1 MEMWGARTEKEILT
15 TFSLEEPLSVSG
27 CKSGMQKRPLPTPED
42 RQDSVSFSNLK
53 PG

>member
-1 MEMWGARTEKEILT
+1 MEMRGVEKEILT
-15 TFSLEEPLSVSG
+15 TFSLEEPLDERVQ
-27 CKSGMQKRPLPTPED
+27 KQMQKQPLPTPED